1 MVKSD
6 LEDNVPKTVVAGP
19 KAEDDWLTLYD
30 EEAAARRQRDTLE
43 ARRSI
48 LKELQQRLS
57 RVRIDEER
65 EVALNA
71 KARAAPGSTTVAEA
85 AIPPR
90 ARGEFRTADARGS
103 SKRRR
108 EGYRLSSMGA
118 YKDGRGVAADA
129 KASAD
134 DSAFA
139 LEDAVG
145 SCFSPHS
152 MSEFTVSLAAQ
163 RAISLAAELRLASVP
178 PPAAQPKS
186 IEVPDHAAQ
195 RLLPKIYFVT
205 RTHSQV
211 AQFVHEV
218 ARIPGIGPTLRVVAL
233 GARKQLCVNHEVRS
247 LSSDLRINER
257 CLELQDAKRT
267 TGVGASATLAST
279 LSPLIM
285 DRGSLP
291 GSASSPATG
300 CPFLADSVQSD
311 LLKDRLLATARDIE
325 DAVTLG
331 ESMGA
336 CAYYASRRAVA
347 EAQVV
352 ALPYSMLLHR
362 GTRESLNL
370 DLAGSVV
377 ILDEA
382 HNVIDAINA
391 THSALLTLAQAAS
404 AHAQLRAYLERYRA
418 RLSRENLLSCTQ
430 LADFLGSLVRLLRG
444 PMPPRQGA
452 CVAPSVFHSEA
463 TPVLNNGDYGAT
475 ASTLPPGELS
485 LSSETVVP
493 AQRLGRGASV
503 GGGASVGELP
513 ASAVQKQASSAAM
526 SAPVANGSVLT
537 LPEFMCR
544 AGIDGVNV
552 FGLVRYVDAVGLLRK
567 LRGFAEAGL
576 SLAAV
581 QVTSDT
587 GEVGG
592 QAGQA
597 ATDNED
603 GACAS
608 TAVAVGSLQA
618 AYAFLTCLTQAD
630 ADGRVIVQLAPAG
643 FAPLPEGAGR
653 GVPRVAFVKC
663 VLSLRAA
670 FACLPHAP
678 RAPASR
684 VLIGTSS

>member
-1 MVKSD
+1 MRV
-6 LEDNVPKTVVAGP
+6 
-19 KAEDDWLTLYD
+19 D
-30 EEAAARRQRDTLE
+30 EA
-43 ARRSI
+43 
-48 LKELQQRLS
+48 
-57 RVRIDEER
+57 R
-65 EVALNA
+65 EVATKA

-90 ARGEFRTADARGS
+90 VRGEFRTTDARGS

-108 EGYRLSSMGA
+108 EGHRLSSM
-118 YKDGRGVAADA
+118 AADIDGGGVTAAA
-129 KASAD
+129 KAFTD

-139 LEDAVG
+139 LEDAVS

-152 MSEFTVSLAAQ
+152 MSEFTVSTAAQ
-163 RAISLAAELRLASVP
+163 RAISLAAELRLAPSP
-178 PPAAQPKS
+178 PPAAQPKA
-186 IEVPDHAAQ
+186 IDAPDHAAQ

-267 TGVGASATLAST
+267 TGTGASAPLAST
-279 LSPLIM
+279 LSPLR
-285 DRGSLP
+285 DRGSP
-291 GSASSPATG
+291 GTASSPATG
-300 CPFLADSVQSD
+300 CPFLANSVQGD

-331 ESMGA
+331 ESMST

-362 GTRESLNL
+362 GTRASLNL
-370 DLAGSVV
+370 NLAGSVV

-391 THSALLTLAQAAS
+391 THSSLLTLAQAAS

-444 PMPPRQGA
+444 PPLPPRH
-452 CVAPSVFHSEA
+452 VAAVSPPALNSEV
-463 TPVLNNGDYGAT
+463 TPVSSSGDCGASPS
-475 ASTLPPGELS
+475 ALPPGKPS
-485 LSSETVVP
+485 FSSETDVP
-493 AQRLGRGASV
+493 AQLLGRRTSV
-503 GGGASVGELP
+503 GGGASVGGQP
-513 ASAVQKQASSAAM
+513 ASALQKQTSSALV
-526 SAPVANGSVLT
+526 SAPVANGSVST

-552 FGLVRYVDAVGLLRK
+552 FSLVRYVDAVGLLRK

-576 SLAAV
+576 SHATV
-581 QVTSDT
+581 QVSSDT

-592 QAGQA
+592 QVVQG
-597 ATDNED
+597 ATGIED
-603 GACAS
+603 GAGAS
-608 TAVAVGSLQA
+608 TAIAVGALQA

-643 FAPLPEGAGR
+643 SVPLPDGAGR

-663 VLSLRAA
+663 VLSLQAA
-670 FACLPHAP
+670 FFVGRKPLMHSP
-678 RAPASR
+678 PAS
-684 VLIGTSS
+684 